1 MSPKHPKGQDERGE
15 GWESFA
21 EDAESGTLAPSP
33 ELEAALREATE
44 AVEGRGAGA
53 PPREARHDV
62 TETLIHAYK
71 AESERLGQEL
81 DAAKAE
87 LEAAK
92 SEAAANKDRAARVA
106 ADLDNLRRRQLRER
120 QETLQYGHENL
131 VKELLGTVDNLE
143 RAVDHAKGSEGKD
156 LVALLQGVELAQRE
170 LRTVLAKHG
179 VEVIEADGVA
189 FDPNVHEAVA
199 QIEIEEGSVPP
210 GNVARVY
217 QKGYRLRDRL
227 LRPARVVVAVAPK
240 ATPDETETE
249 N

>member
-1 MSPKHPKGQDERGE
+1 MSPKNPKGRDEHGE

-21 EDAESGTLAPSP
+21 AEAEAGTLAPSA

-44 AVEGRGAGA
+44 AVEGRAGA
-53 PPREARHDV
+53 PPREAKHDV
-62 TETLIHAYK
+62 IETLIHAYK

-81 DAAKAE
+81 EVAKAA
-87 LEAAK
+87 LEVATG
-92 SEAAANKDRAARVA
+92 EAAASKDRAVRVA

-120 QETLQYGHENL
+120 QETLQYGNENL

-170 LRTVLAKHG
+170 LSTVLAKHG

-199 QIEIEEGSVPP
+199 QMEEGSVPP

-240 ATPDETETE
+240 TKPDETETE